1 MQPHNGVMM
10 KSFIKVMKALSDP
23 NRVKIIKMLQQR
35 GNLCVCEMRAML
47 KLAQPTVSK
56 HLKILEEAG
65 LIIFEKE
72 KLWVNYRLH
81 PTGGSPYSAAMLDL
95 LQNWLNDTPELAEI
109 HRLLP
114 AIDRNDICKL

>member
-1 MQPHNGVMM
+1 M
-10 KSFIKVMKALSDP
+10 KNFIKVMKALSDQ

-65 LIIFEKE
+65 LIISEKE

-81 PTGGSPYSAAMLDL
+81 PVGGSLYSAAMLDL
-95 LQNWLNDTPELAEI
+95 LENWLNETPELAEI

-114 AIDRNDICKL
+114 AINRNDICKP

>member
-1 MQPHNGVMM
+1 M
-10 KSFIKVMKALSDP
+10 KNFIKVMKALSEP

-35 GNLCVCEMRAML
+35 ENMCVCEIRTIL
-47 KLAQPTVSK
+47 ELAQPTVSK

-65 LIIFEKE
+65 LIVFEKE

-81 PTGGSPYSAAMLDL
+81 PTGDSTYSAVMLVQL
-95 LQNWLNDTPELAEI
+95 KNWLNETPEIMEL

-114 AIDRNDICKL
+114 VVDRKDICNL

>member
-1 MQPHNGVMM
+1 M
-10 KSFIKVMKALSDP
+10 KNFIKVMKALSEP

-35 GNLCVCEMRAML
+35 ENMCVCEIRTIL
-47 KLAQPTVSK
+47 ELAQPTVSK

-65 LIIFEKE
+65 LIVFAKE

-81 PTGGSPYSAAMLDL
+81 PTGDSIYSAAMLAQL
-95 LQNWLNDTPELAEI
+95 KNWLNETPEITEL

-114 AIDRNDICKL
+114 DIDRKAICNL

>member
-1 MQPHNGVMM
+1 M
-10 KSFIKVMKALSDP
+10 KNFIKVMKALSDP

-35 GNLCVCEMRAML
+35 ENLCVCEMRAML

-56 HLKILEEAG
+56 HLKVLEEAG
-65 LIIFEKE
+65 LIVSEKE

-81 PTGGSPYSAAMLDL
+81 SVGDSIYSAAMLAQL
-95 LQNWLNDTPELAEI
+95 ESWLNETPELAEI

-114 AIDRNDICKL
+114 AINRNDICKP

>member
-1 MQPHNGVMM
+1 M
-10 KSFIKVMKALSDP
+10 KNFIKVMKALSDP

-35 GNLCVCEMRAML
+35 ENMCVCEIRAML

-65 LIIFEKE
+65 MIVSEKE
-72 KLWVNYRLH
+72 KLWVNYRLN
-81 PTGGSPYSAAMLDL
+81 PVGGSLYSTAMLAQL
-95 LQNWLNDTPELAEI
+95 EGWLNETPELAEI

-114 AIDRNDICKL
+114 AINRKDICKP